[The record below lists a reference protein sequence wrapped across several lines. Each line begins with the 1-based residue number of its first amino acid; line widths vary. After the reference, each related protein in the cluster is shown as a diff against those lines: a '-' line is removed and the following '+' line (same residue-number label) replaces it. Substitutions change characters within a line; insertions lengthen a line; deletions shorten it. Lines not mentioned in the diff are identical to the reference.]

1 MSAAGT
7 PVSHR
12 HRRTGPGGALRIL
25 CLIAGCTLALA
36 ANAQSLQR
44 GINLSRW
51 LEASGGPP
59 VSAQELRRL
68 REAGFDHVRLP
79 VDPVALGWSPQRGP
93 GLSGLARLR
102 SAVDAALEA
111 RLDVIVD
118 LHPNERTKQAI
129 EAESAWSD
137 GYVAMWQGLAAE
149 FKRTP
154 TKRVAFEL
162 FNEPGY
168 YGLTGGYA
176 WSRYQQR
183 LVRAVREVLP
193 AHSLIVSGRK
203 GGSLDGLVELEPL
216 ADPNLI
222 YSFHYYL
229 PYLFTHQGAS
239 WMQGDQ
245 WTTAGHW
252 RDVRYP
258 ALQARLKLPRSDGK
272 VAAERATDELAEYF
286 QSGWNRQRIAAQW
299 RPLAAWARKHRVR
312 VHCGEFGVIRDGV
325 DPVSRYAWIGDV
337 RALAEANGWGWS
349 LWNYADDFGIA
360 SGSNTEG
367 RERGELEAAALRALG
382 LRGLRQSTPE
392 QGAAEK
398 SRRAR

>member
-1 MSAAGT
+1 MSAASAPT
-7 PVSHR
+7 RHR
-12 HRRTGPGGALRIL
+12 HRHTAPGRAFRLA
-25 CLIAGCTLALA
+25 CLVVGLMIATAT
-36 ANAQSLQR
+36 NAQSLQR

-59 VSAQELRRL
+59 VTAQELRKL
-68 REAGFDHVRLP
+68 HEAGFDHVRLP
-79 VDPVALGWSPQRGP
+79 VDPVALGWAPQRGP
-93 GLSGLARLR
+93 QLSGLARLR

-118 LHPNERTKQAI
+118 LHPNEQTKQAI
-129 EAESAWSD
+129 EAESQWSD
-137 GYVAMWQGLAAE
+137 GYIAMWRTLAGE

-154 TKRVAFEL
+154 TKRVVFEL

-168 YGLTGGYA
+168 YGIAGGYL

-183 LVRAVREVLP
+183 LVGAVREVLP
-193 AHSLIVSGRK
+193 AHALIVSGRK
-203 GGSLDGLVELEPL
+203 GGSLEGLVELDPL
-216 ADPNLI
+216 DDPNLI

-229 PYLFTHQGAS
+229 PYIFTHQGAS
-239 WMQGDQ
+239 WMQGDR

-252 RDVRYP
+252 RGVRYP

-286 QSGWNRQRIAAQW
+286 RSGWNRRRIAAQW
-299 RPLAAWARKHRVR
+299 RPLTAWAREHGVR

-325 DPVSRYAWIGDV
+325 DPASRYAWIGDV
-337 RALAEANGWGWS
+337 RALAESNGWGWS

-367 RERGELEAAALRALG
+367 RERGELEAPALRALG
-382 LRGLRQSTPE
+382 LGRLE
-392 QGAAEK
+392 QGRLEQG
-398 SRRAR
+398 RRAR